1 MWAVKILLTLRKA
14 AEAGVPSMKS
24 PELLAAC
31 VAPHADT
38 YMYRRALRE
47 LVAKTDFV
55 TCDIQS
61 SRTTY
66 EWNPDVRPS
75 LYDLVIRLEGG
86 IHETSNAFWSYENTY
101 TMQPLHK
108 VNKRYDAL
116 TREYLSS
123 IYVDE
128 LDSPALS
135 ERSRAKLPHMKFTND
150 RTCGTTHLI
159 NNPKNETSLHYCIVR
174 FRERICFCPGKREPG
189 CAEPHR
195 TGAL

>member
-1 MWAVKILLTLRKA
+1 MKILLTLRKA
-14 AEAGVPSMKS
+14 AEAGVPPMKS
-24 PELLAAC
+24 SELLAAC

-86 IHETSNAFWSYENTY
+86 IHETSSVRASATRACRPKAG
-101 TMQPLHK
+101 PL
-108 VNKRYDAL
+108 
-116 TREYLSS
+116 
-123 IYVDE
+123 
-128 LDSPALS
+128 P
-135 ERSRAKLPHMKFTND
+135 ERSTPRAQTAA
-150 RTCGTTHLI
+150 CSG
-159 NNPKNETSLHYCIVR
+159 KNS
-174 FRERICFCPGKREPG
+174 
-189 CAEPHR
+189 A
-195 TGAL
+195 

>member
-1 MWAVKILLTLRKA
+1 MGGEDSAHIAQGGGSRGSSHEKPRIAGGLRGSA
-14 AEAGVPSMKS
+14 CGYLYVSPRPAGVGCQDR
-24 PELLAAC
+24 L
-31 VAPHADT
+31 
-38 YMYRRALRE
+38 
-47 LVAKTDFV
+47 
-55 TCDIQS
+55 CDIQS

-135 ERSRAKLPHMKFTND
+135 ERSRAKLPHMNLQ
-150 RTCGTTHLI
+150 TTEH
-159 NNPKNETSLHYCIVR
+159 
-174 FRERICFCPGKREPG
+174 
-189 CAEPHR
+189 AEQH
-195 TGAL
+195 T

>member
-1 MWAVKILLTLRKA
+1 
-14 AEAGVPSMKS
+14 
-24 PELLAAC
+24 
-31 VAPHADT
+31 
-38 YMYRRALRE
+38 MYRRALRE

-86 IHETSNAFWSYENTY
+86 IHETSHAFWSYENTY

-135 ERSRAKLPHMKFTND
+135 ERSRAKLPHMNLQ
-150 RTCGTTHLI
+150 TTEH
-159 NNPKNETSLHYCIVR
+159 
-174 FRERICFCPGKREPG
+174 
-189 CAEPHR
+189 AEQH
-195 TGAL
+195 T

>member
-1 MWAVKILLTLRKA
+1 MGGEDSAHIAQGGGSRGSSHEKLRI
-14 AEAGVPSMKS
+14 AGGLRGSACGYLYVS
-24 PELLAAC
+24 PR
-31 VAPHADT
+31 P
-38 YMYRRALRE
+38 
-47 LVAKTDFV
+47 AKTDFV

-135 ERSRAKLPHMKFTND
+135 ERSRAKLPHMNLQ
-150 RTCGTTHLI
+150 TTEH
-159 NNPKNETSLHYCIVR
+159 
-174 FRERICFCPGKREPG
+174 
-189 CAEPHR
+189 AEQH
-195 TGAL
+195 T

>member
-1 MWAVKILLTLRKA
+1 MGGEDSAHIAQGGGSRGSSHEKLRI
-14 AEAGVPSMKS
+14 AGGLRGSACGYLYVS
-24 PELLAAC
+24 PRPA
-31 VAPHADT
+31 
-38 YMYRRALRE
+38 E

-135 ERSRAKLPHMKFTND
+135 ERSRAKLPHMNLQ
-150 RTCGTTHLI
+150 TTEH
-159 NNPKNETSLHYCIVR
+159 
-174 FRERICFCPGKREPG
+174 
-189 CAEPHR
+189 AEQH
-195 TGAL
+195 T

>member
-14 AEAGVPSMKS
+14 AEAGVPPMKS
-24 PELLAAC
+24 SELLAAC

-108 VNKRYDAL
+108 
-116 TREYLSS
+116 SS
-123 IYVDE
+123 
-128 LDSPALS
+128 
-135 ERSRAKLPHMKFTND
+135 KL
-150 RTCGTTHLI
+150 R
-159 NNPKNETSLHYCIVR
+159 
-174 FRERICFCPGKREPG
+174 
-189 CAEPHR
+189 
-195 TGAL
+195 

>member
-14 AEAGVPSMKS
+14 AEVGVPPMKS

-66 EWNPDVRPS
+66 EWNPDVRQ
-75 LYDLVIRLEGG
+75 EGG

-135 ERSRAKLPHMKFTND
+135 ERSRAKLPHMNLQ
-150 RTCGTTHLI
+150 TTEH
-159 NNPKNETSLHYCIVR
+159 
-174 FRERICFCPGKREPG
+174 
-189 CAEPHR
+189 AEQH
-195 TGAL
+195 T

>member
-1 MWAVKILLTLRKA
+1 MGGEDSAHIAQGGGSRGSSHEKPRIAGGLRGSA
-14 AEAGVPSMKS
+14 CGYLYVSPRPAGVGCQDR
-24 PELLAAC
+24 LC
-31 VAPHADT
+31 D
-38 YMYRRALRE
+38 
-47 LVAKTDFV
+47 
-55 TCDIQS
+55 CDIQS

-101 TMQPLHK
+101 TMQPLYK

-135 ERSRAKLPHMKFTND
+135 ERSRAKLPHMNLQ
-150 RTCGTTHLI
+150 TTEH
-159 NNPKNETSLHYCIVR
+159 
-174 FRERICFCPGKREPG
+174 
-189 CAEPHR
+189 AEQH
-195 TGAL
+195 T

>member
-14 AEAGVPSMKS
+14 AEAGVPPMKS
-24 PELLAAC
+24 SELLAAC
-31 VAPHADT
+31 VAPHADTSTNSTPRRCPDT

-135 ERSRAKLPHMKFTND
+135 ERSRAKLPHMNLQ
-150 RTCGTTHLI
+150 TTEH
-159 NNPKNETSLHYCIVR
+159 
-174 FRERICFCPGKREPG
+174 
-189 CAEPHR
+189 AEQH
-195 TGAL
+195 T

>member
-1 MWAVKILLTLRKA
+1 MGGEDSAHIAQGGGSRGSSHEKPRIAGGLR
-14 AEAGVPSMKS
+14 GS
-24 PELLAAC
+24 AC
-31 VAPHADT
+31 GYLYV
-38 YMYRRALRE
+38 
-47 LVAKTDFV
+47 
-55 TCDIQS
+55 S
-61 SRTTY
+61 
-66 EWNPDVRPS
+66 PS

-135 ERSRAKLPHMKFTND
+135 ERSRAKLPHMNLQ
-150 RTCGTTHLI
+150 TTEH
-159 NNPKNETSLHYCIVR
+159 
-174 FRERICFCPGKREPG
+174 
-189 CAEPHR
+189 AEQH
-195 TGAL
+195 T

>member
-1 MWAVKILLTLRKA
+1 MKILLTLRKA
-14 AEAGVPSMKS
+14 AEAGVPPMKS
-24 PELLAAC
+24 SELLAAC

-101 TMQPLHK
+101 TMQPLYK

-128 LDSPALS
+128 LDSPA
-135 ERSRAKLPHMKFTND
+135 RSARNRAGQPYAYLTA
-150 RTCGTTHLI
+150 
-159 NNPKNETSLHYCIVR
+159 
-174 FRERICFCPGKREPG
+174 
-189 CAEPHR
+189 AEPTERHINHQ
-195 TGAL
+195 

>member
-1 MWAVKILLTLRKA
+1 MGGEDSAHIAQGGGSRGSSHEKLRI
-14 AEAGVPSMKS
+14 AGGLRGSACGYLYVS
-24 PELLAAC
+24 PRPA
-31 VAPHADT
+31 
-38 YMYRRALRE
+38 
-47 LVAKTDFV
+47 
-55 TCDIQS
+55 

-101 TMQPLHK
+101 TMQPLYK

-135 ERSRAKLPHMKFTND
+135 ERSRAKLPHMNLQ
-150 RTCGTTHLI
+150 TTEH
-159 NNPKNETSLHYCIVR
+159 
-174 FRERICFCPGKREPG
+174 
-189 CAEPHR
+189 AEQH
-195 TGAL
+195 T

>member
-1 MWAVKILLTLRKA
+1 MGGEDSAHIAQGGGSRGSSHEKLRI
-14 AEAGVPSMKS
+14 AGGLRGSACGYLYVS
-24 PELLAAC
+24 P
-31 VAPHADT
+31 
-38 YMYRRALRE
+38 RLRE

-135 ERSRAKLPHMKFTND
+135 ERSRAKLPHMNLQ
-150 RTCGTTHLI
+150 TTEH
-159 NNPKNETSLHYCIVR
+159 
-174 FRERICFCPGKREPG
+174 
-189 CAEPHR
+189 AEQH
-195 TGAL
+195 T

>member
-1 MWAVKILLTLRKA
+1 MKILLTLRKA
-14 AEAGVPSMKS
+14 AEAGVPPMKS
-24 PELLAAC
+24 SELLAAC

-86 IHETSNAFWSYENTY
+86 IHETSNAFWSY
-101 TMQPLHK
+101 K

-135 ERSRAKLPHMKFTND
+135 ERSRAKLPHMNLQ
-150 RTCGTTHLI
+150 TTEH
-159 NNPKNETSLHYCIVR
+159 
-174 FRERICFCPGKREPG
+174 
-189 CAEPHR
+189 AEQH
-195 TGAL
+195 T

>member
-1 MWAVKILLTLRKA
+1 MGGEDSAHIAQGGGSR
-14 AEAGVPSMKS
+14 G
-24 PELLAAC
+24 
-31 VAPHADT
+31 
-38 YMYRRALRE
+38 
-47 LVAKTDFV
+47 
-55 TCDIQS
+55 S
-61 SRTTY
+61 SHEKPRIA
-66 EWNPDVRPS
+66 VRPS

-135 ERSRAKLPHMKFTND
+135 ERSRAKLPHMNLQ
-150 RTCGTTHLI
+150 TTEH
-159 NNPKNETSLHYCIVR
+159 
-174 FRERICFCPGKREPG
+174 
-189 CAEPHR
+189 AEQH
-195 TGAL
+195 T

>member
-1 MWAVKILLTLRKA
+1 MRIPICIAAPCGSSWRPNWFPTSSLR
-14 AEAGVPSMKS
+14 
-24 PELLAAC
+24 
-31 VAPHADT
+31 
-38 YMYRRALRE
+38 
-47 LVAKTDFV
+47 

-135 ERSRAKLPHMKFTND
+135 ERSRAKLPHMNLQ
-150 RTCGTTHLI
+150 TTEH
-159 NNPKNETSLHYCIVR
+159 
-174 FRERICFCPGKREPG
+174 
-189 CAEPHR
+189 AEQH
-195 TGAL
+195 T

>member
-1 MWAVKILLTLRKA
+1 MRSLRAVYNRAVEQGLFPAAGSNPFRRRLIKQVATRK
-14 AEAGVPSMKS
+14 
-24 PELLAAC
+24 
-31 VAPHADT
+31 
-38 YMYRRALRE
+38 RALRE

-135 ERSRAKLPHMKFTND
+135 ERSRAKLPHMNLQ
-150 RTCGTTHLI
+150 TTEH
-159 NNPKNETSLHYCIVR
+159 
-174 FRERICFCPGKREPG
+174 
-189 CAEPHR
+189 AEQH
-195 TGAL
+195 T

>member
-1 MWAVKILLTLRKA
+1 MGGEDSAHIAQGGGSRGSSHEKLRIA
-14 AEAGVPSMKS
+14 GGLRGSACGYLYVSPRPAGVGCQDR
-24 PELLAAC
+24 LC
-31 VAPHADT
+31 D
-38 YMYRRALRE
+38 LRHPVE
-47 LVAKTDFV
+47 
-55 TCDIQS
+55 
-61 SRTTY
+61 RTTY

-135 ERSRAKLPHMKFTND
+135 ERSRAKLPHMNLQ
-150 RTCGTTHLI
+150 TTEH
-159 NNPKNETSLHYCIVR
+159 
-174 FRERICFCPGKREPG
+174 
-189 CAEPHR
+189 AEQH
-195 TGAL
+195 T

>member
-1 MWAVKILLTLRKA
+1 MGGEDSAHIAQGGGSRGSSHEEPRIAGGLRGS
-14 AEAGVPSMKS
+14 ECGYLYVSPRPAGVG
-24 PELLAAC
+24 
-31 VAPHADT
+31 
-38 YMYRRALRE
+38 
-47 LVAKTDFV
+47 AKTDFV

-86 IHETSNAFWSYENTY
+86 VHEVSNSFWSYENTY
-101 TMQPLHK
+101 TMQPLHR
-108 VNKRYDAL
+108 VNRRYDAL

-135 ERSRAKLPHMKFTND
+135 ERSRAKLPHMNLQ
-150 RTCGTTHLI
+150 TTEH
-159 NNPKNETSLHYCIVR
+159 
-174 FRERICFCPGKREPG
+174 
-189 CAEPHR
+189 AEQH
-195 TGAL
+195 T

>member
-1 MWAVKILLTLRKA
+1 MKILLTLRKA
-14 AEAGVPSMKS
+14 AEAGVPPMKS

-31 VAPHADT
+31 ECQPRGFGDFVT
-38 YMYRRALRE
+38 FGYYRRALRE

-135 ERSRAKLPHMKFTND
+135 ERSRAKLPHMNLQ
-150 RTCGTTHLI
+150 TTEH
-159 NNPKNETSLHYCIVR
+159 
-174 FRERICFCPGKREPG
+174 
-189 CAEPHR
+189 AEQH
-195 TGAL
+195 T

>member
-14 AEAGVPSMKS
+14 AEAVVPPMKS
-24 PELLAAC
+24 SELLAAC

-135 ERSRAKLPHMKFTND
+135 ERSRAKLPHMNLQ
-150 RTCGTTHLI
+150 TTEH
-159 NNPKNETSLHYCIVR
+159 
-174 FRERICFCPGKREPG
+174 
-189 CAEPHR
+189 AEQH
-195 TGAL
+195 T

>member
-14 AEAGVPSMKS
+14 AEAGVPPMKS

-75 LYDLVIRLEGG
+75 LYDLVIRLGAA
-86 IHETSNAFWSYENTY
+86 S
-101 TMQPLHK
+101 
-108 VNKRYDAL
+108 
-116 TREYLSS
+116 TRHRRLSG
-123 IYVDE
+123 
-128 LDSPALS
+128 
-135 ERSRAKLPHMKFTND
+135 
-150 RTCGTTHLI
+150 RTRTPTRC
-159 NNPKNETSLHYCIVR
+159 SLCTR
-174 FRERICFCPGKREPG
+174 
-189 CAEPHR
+189 
-195 TGAL
+195 